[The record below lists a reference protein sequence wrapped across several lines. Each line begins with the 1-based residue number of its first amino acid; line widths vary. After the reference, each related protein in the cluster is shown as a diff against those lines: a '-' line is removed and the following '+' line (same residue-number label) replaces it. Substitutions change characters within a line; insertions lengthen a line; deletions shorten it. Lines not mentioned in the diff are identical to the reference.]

1 MSNADALADRYVA
14 LWNEP
19 DADRRRSA
27 IAELWTANGAH
38 ILQPPQ
44 EMREIAAR
52 PGIGLTATLEA
63 RGHSALEARATTA
76 YEEFISAGEFR
87 FQRRDDVE
95 RLADVV
101 SSPGRWSPGTGTWRA
116 PGWSSSSSP
125 PTAASNATTSSSR
138 AETAFAND
146 LRSRRRSTTIIRI
159 LPI

>member
-101 SSPGRWSPGTGTWRA
+101 KFTWEMVSRDGNVAGTGLEFLIVA
-116 PGWSSSSSP
+116 PDG
-125 PTAASNATTSSSR
+125 
-138 AETAFAND
+138 
-146 LRSRRRSTTIIRI
+146 RI
-159 LPI
+159 ERDYQFIES

>member
-38 ILQPPQ
+38 ILQPQQ

-101 SSPGRWSPGTGTWRA
+101 KFTWEMVSRDGNVAGTGLEFLIVA
-116 PGWSSSSSP
+116 PDG
-125 PTAASNATTSSSR
+125 
-138 AETAFAND
+138 
-146 LRSRRRSTTIIRI
+146 RI
-159 LPI
+159 ERDYQFIES